1 MTKHNPHS
9 SLELLMCNG
18 MGSGRRWMGGGEEW
32 AGACRGIQ
40 AWAAVE
46 MAATI
51 GTHAM
56 AILEILDDQ

>member
-1 MTKHNPHS
+1 MLWDRADDGWEGEGS
-9 SLELLMCNG
+9 SERAIG
-18 MGSGRRWMGGGEEW
+18 
-32 AGACRGIQ
+32 RGIQ
-40 AWAAVE
+40 ARAAGE